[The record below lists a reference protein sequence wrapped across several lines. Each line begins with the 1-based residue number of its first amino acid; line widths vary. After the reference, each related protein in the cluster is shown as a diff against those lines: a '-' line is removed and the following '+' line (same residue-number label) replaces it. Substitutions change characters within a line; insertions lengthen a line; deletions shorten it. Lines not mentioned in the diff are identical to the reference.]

1 MVDFVE
7 AVKRPLRTDPVTI
20 VLGVLFTILLP
31 ARPLMHGL
39 GLELSRRTLNGN
51 NQMPQFD
58 DFVDLFLS
66 GLMVFV
72 IVILYFI
79 PALFVLLFGAAISLP
94 LVGHIIQSLTVN
106 PINALQSLM
115 LLIVGGALVGGIALL
130 LSLVAAI
137 MFPVGVQLFA
147 HDKKI
152 ASAFAFR
159 RIWGVVGTL
168 QYWISWIL
176 LMGYGIALLGIVALL
191 SIPEFNALSVV
202 FLGLAMYLWW
212 MTWYI
217 VMSDTVKESG
227 VLSKGHS
234 HASHH
239 TTHSSKKSGAKWKKK
254 K

>member
-31 ARPLMHGL
+31 TRPLMHGRA
-39 GLELSRRTLNGN
+39 LELSLRTLNGN
-51 NQMPQFD
+51 DQMPQVD

-72 IVILYFI
+72 IVILYFL
-79 PALFVLLFGAAISLP
+79 PALLVLLLGAAVSLP
-94 LVGHIIQSLTVN
+94 LVGHILQSLTVN
-106 PINALQSLM
+106 PIMAIQSLM
-115 LLIVGGALVGGIALL
+115 LLIVGGAIFGGISLL

-137 MFPVGVQLFA
+137 MLPVGVQLFA

-159 RIWGVVGTL
+159 RIWSVVGTL

-176 LMGYGIALLGIVALL
+176 LMGYGIVLLGVVALL

-227 VLSKGHS
+227 VLGKGHT

-239 TTHSSKKSGAKWKKK
+239 MSHTKKSGAKWKKK

>member
-1 MVDFVE
+1 
-7 AVKRPLRTDPVTI
+7 
-20 VLGVLFTILLP
+20 
-31 ARPLMHGL
+31 MHGL

-51 NQMPQFD
+51 DRMPQFD

-72 IVILYFI
+72 IVILYFL
-79 PALFVLLFGAAISLP
+79 PALIVLMIGAAASIPLIISIL
-94 LVGHIIQSLTVN
+94 QSLTVA
-106 PINALQSLM
+106 PVVAVQSLM
-115 LLIVGGALVGGIALL
+115 LLIVGGALFGGIALL
-130 LSLVAAI
+130 LSLAAAL
-137 MFPVGVQLFA
+137 MLPVGVQLFA

-168 QYWISWIL
+168 QYWVSWIL
-176 LMGYGIALLGIVALL
+176 LTGYAIVLLGVVALL

-217 VMSDTVKESG
+217 VMADTVKESG
-227 VLSKGHS
+227 ILGKS
-234 HASHH
+234 HAHAAHH
-239 TTHSSKKSGAKWKKK
+239 ATHSKQTSGAKWKKK

>member
-20 VLGVLFTILLP
+20 VLGVLFAILLP
-31 ARPLMHGL
+31 TRPLLHGL
-39 GLELSRRTLNGN
+39 GLELSRRNMNGN
-51 NQMPQFD
+51 AHMPQFD

-72 IVILYFI
+72 IVILYFLPTLI
-79 PALFVLLFGAAISLP
+79 VLLVGAAASMG
-94 LVGHIIQSLTVN
+94 LVLNILQSLTVN
-106 PINALQSLM
+106 PVLAIQSLM
-115 LLIVGGALVGGIALL
+115 LLIVGGAVFGSLALV
-130 LSLVAAI
+130 LSLLAAI
-137 MFPVGVQLFA
+137 MLPVGVQFFA

-159 RIWGVVGTL
+159 RIWSVVGTL
-168 QYWISWIL
+168 QYWISWVL
-176 LMGYGIALLGIVALL
+176 LMGYGIALLGVVALL

-227 VLSKGHS
+227 ALSNGRS

-239 TTHSSKKSGAKWKKK
+239 MSHSSKKSGAKWKKK

>member
-31 ARPLMHGL
+31 TRPLMHGL

-51 NQMPQFD
+51 EQMPQFD

-72 IVILYFI
+72 IVILYFL
-79 PALFVLLFGAAISLP
+79 PALLVLLLGAAVSLP
-94 LVGHIIQSLTVN
+94 LVGHILQSLTVN
-106 PINALQSLM
+106 PIMAIQSLM
-115 LLIVGGALVGGIALL
+115 LLIVGGAVFGGISLL
-130 LSLVAAI
+130 LSLVASI
-137 MFPVGVQLFA
+137 MLPVGVQLFA

-159 RIWGVVGTL
+159 RIWSVVGTL

-176 LMGYGIALLGIVALL
+176 LMGYGIALLGVVALL
-191 SIPEFNALSVV
+191 SIPEFNALSIV

-227 VLSKGHS
+227 VLGKGHT

-239 TTHSSKKSGAKWKKK
+239 VNHSSSKKSGAKWKKK
-254 K
+254 

>member
-20 VLGVLFTILLP
+20 VLGVLFAILLP
-31 ARPLMHGL
+31 TRPLLHGL
-39 GLELSRRTLNGN
+39 GLELSRRNMNGN
-51 NQMPQFD
+51 AQMPQFD

-79 PALFVLLFGAAISLP
+79 PALLVLLVGAAASMGLIVNIL
-94 LVGHIIQSLTVN
+94 QSLTVN
-106 PINALQSLM
+106 PILAIQSLM
-115 LLIVGGALVGGIALL
+115 LLIVGGAVFGSIALL
-130 LSLVAAI
+130 LSLLAAI
-137 MFPVGVQLFA
+137 MLPVGVQLFA

-152 ASAFAFR
+152 ASAFAFK
-159 RIWGVVGTL
+159 RIWSVVGTW
-168 QYWISWIL
+168 QYWVSWIL
-176 LMGYGIALLGIVALL
+176 LMGYGIVLLGVVALL
-191 SIPEFNALSVV
+191 SIPEFNALSIV

-227 VLSKGHS
+227 VLGKGHS

-239 TTHSSKKSGAKWKKK
+239 VNHSAKKSGAKWKKK